1 MNTQATDTLTVRVVG
16 VPNAFGAKHKHAE
29 HISQAC
35 PSVLGQPGFL
45 PGTFAVVTSP
55 DPRCSIK
62 VASRLSDA
70 SHLSPALTLPGTG
83 PKTDTYGRL
92 PLKKLLRAHPELATW
107 AGACTLS
114 EKWWPADFVDM
125 ATQMAKFL
133 DWLAKQTHSRNWVVV
148 VTHEYAVE
156 LCKRLCA
163 TPATPPA
170 AGEWRT
176 YRLPADGPNTFVKA
190 ESYVL
195 RPIHRETDSEWE
207 ARLKQG
213 TQVYFGLRDTP
224 FEAEKKKAKDDLKEF
239 VLGSRKE
246 AKLQAKRAKAHRL
259 TQWEKEA
266 SLCPECGADRWTDS
280 ISDPASGDTCCHQC
294 GYVFSQHPLNDKG
307 GDQRNFEGEPDKGH
321 HSVPRPVDALLSVSS
336 QLETTRSKCFT
347 VPGTRRPMV
356 SGRVVLPS
364 ESKVDAMR
372 RESVDT
378 RTNLTTQYTK
388 DQHIRQTSALLE
400 RMMRH
405 PDTRVSLEVVE
416 LAERMFRF
424 KRNREVSLQ
433 PVGTSKTHRPKDA
446 TLAQHQAATWLA
458 AELLVRAR
466 ERRGPTHTYVPLAIA
481 GAPTW
486 QKKRGYEATVDRD
499 ADTAMA
505 LIPRQAKRRCDNIR
519 PRTERA
525 QALMAARTQRREA
538 LAVARK
544 AAALTA
550 AKMALHAAQA
560 ATEAAQLQ
568 AAA

>member
-1 MNTQATDTLTVRVVG
+1 MNTQSTDTLTVRVVG
-16 VPNAFGAKHKHAE
+16 VPFAFGAKHKHAE

-55 DPRCSIK
+55 DPHCSIK
-62 VASRLSDA
+62 VASRLADA
-70 SHLSPALTLPGTG
+70 PHLSPVLTLPGTG
-83 PKTDTYGRL
+83 PNTDTYGRL
-92 PLKKLLRAHPELATW
+92 PWKKLLRAHPELETW
-107 AGACTLS
+107 PDACTLS
-114 EKWWPADFVDM
+114 DKWWPADFLSV
-125 ATQMAKFL
+125 ATQMTKFL
-133 DWLAKQTHSRNWVVV
+133 DWLTKQTHSRNWVVV

-176 YRLPADGPNTFVKA
+176 YRLSADGPNAFVKA
-190 ESYVL
+190 ESYIL
-195 RPIHRETDSEWE
+195 RLVHRETDSEWE

-213 TQVYFGLRDTP
+213 THVCFGLRDTP
-224 FEAEKKKAKDDLKEF
+224 YVAVWKTAENKAKEY
-239 VLGSRKE
+239 RKHLRNE

-266 SLCPECGADRWTDS
+266 SLCPECGADRWTGS

-321 HSVPRPVDALLSVSS
+321 HSVPRPIDALLSVSS

-347 VPGTRRPMV
+347 VPGTRRPMGA
-356 SGRVVLPS
+356 GRVVLPS

-400 RMMRH
+400 RMMLH

-466 ERRGPTHTYVPLAIA
+466 ERRGPTHAYVPLAIA

-486 QKKRGYEATVDRD
+486 QKKRSHEATVDRD
-499 ADTAMA
+499 ADTATA
-505 LIPRQAKRRCDNIR
+505 LIPRQPKRRCSNIR
-519 PRTERA
+519 PLNARA
-525 QALMAARTQRREA
+525 QALLAARTRRRES

-550 AKMALHAAQA
+550 ATMALHAAQA